1 MEIISIEARTF
12 EAMNKALNSLI
23 ESARTRNEKL
33 QTENLSDW
41 IDNQDVCIMMDISPR
56 KLLTLR
62 RTGEI
67 PYSRIDRKIYY
78 LKKDIIMYM
87 EKMLQKEDDYS

>member
-12 EAMNKALNSLI
+12 EAMNETLSSLI
-23 ESARTRNEKL
+23 ESVRTRNEKL
-33 QTENLSDW
+33 QKENLNDW

-87 EKMLQKEDDYS
+87 EKMLRKGND

>member
-1 MEIISIEARTF
+1 MEIISIEAGTF
-12 EAMNKALNSLI
+12 EAMNNALNSLI
-23 ESARTRNEKL
+23 ESVRTKNGKL
-33 QTENLSDW
+33 QKENLSDW

-62 RTGEI
+62 RTGEM

-78 LKKDIIMYM
+78 RKKDIITYM
-87 EKMLQKEDDYS
+87 EKILQKGND

>member
-1 MEIISIEARTF
+1 MEIISIEAETF
-12 EAMNKALNSLI
+12 EEMNRTLDLLI
-23 ESARTRNEKL
+23 QNTHLKNRKEE
-33 QTENLSDW
+33 ENLTDW
-41 IDNQDVCIMMDISPR
+41 IDNQDVCLLMDISPR

-78 LKKDIIMYM
+78 RKKDITAYM
-87 EKMLQKEDDYS
+87 EKELQKGNN

>member
-12 EAMNKALNSLI
+12 EAMNKALSSLI
-23 ESARTRNEKL
+23 ENIHTRNEKL
-33 QTENLSDW
+33 QTENLGDW

-78 LKKDIIMYM
+78 RKNDIIMYM
-87 EKMLQKEDDYS
+87 EKMLQKGND

>member
-1 MEIISIEARTF
+1 MKVISIEATAF
-12 EAMNKALNSLI
+12 EEMKQALNSVIQNIQFLKGKRK
-23 ESARTRNEKL
+23 E
-33 QTENLSDW
+33 ENLTDW

-78 LKKDIIMYM
+78 RRKDIIKYM
-87 EKMLQKEDDYS
+87 EKLLQKGKN

>member
-1 MEIISIEARTF
+1 MEIISIEAGTF
-12 EAMNKALNSLI
+12 EEMNEALSSLI
-23 ESARTRNEKL
+23 ESVRTRNGKL
-33 QTENLSDW
+33 QKEDLSDW

-78 LKKDIIMYM
+78 RKKDIIMYM
-87 EKMLQKEDDYS
+87 EKMLQKGND

>member
-1 MEIISIEARTF
+1 MEIITIEAGAF

-23 ESARTRNEKL
+23 EKVRTKNGKL
-33 QTENLSDW
+33 QKEEMNDW
-41 IDNQDVCIMMDISPR
+41 LDNQDVCNMMNISPR

-67 PYSRIDRKIYY
+67 PYSRVDQKTYYRKE
-78 LKKDIIMYM
+78 DIIMYM
-87 EKMLQKEDDYS
+87 EKILKKGND

>member
-12 EAMNKALNSLI
+12 EAMNNALNSLI

-87 EKMLQKEDDYS
+87 EKMLQKEDD